1 MMTVRYQTAY
11 DLYEITSKKTASEMT
26 FCVYMEN
33 TAYIITG
40 IEGGSETTPRAKHM
54 RPCNGSQT
62 GGGIPAHR
70 SGKDN
75 TPDHSQ

>member
-11 DLYEITSKKTASEMT
+11 DLYEITSKTASEMT

-40 IEGGSETTPRAKHM
+40 IEGGGVKRLHEPNICDHVTAVR
-54 RPCNGSQT
+54 R
-62 GGGIPAHR
+62 GGR
-70 SGKDN
+70 
-75 TPDHSQ
+75 HSCTQKRKGQHS